1 MPELYRS
8 GLIVRSSIRLQKL
21 RRIPITGQILVKE
34 GEQVTADQLIGYLN
48 PQGYLLSINLASE
61 LGISP
66 FDVPDAMLRREGSVV
81 RKGEVI
87 ATHRGFLGA
96 SQDYASPENG
106 VVESISPY
114 TGRVTIRSHPL
125 PIRANYPGQVER
137 IVPGEGVIISTQGAL
152 IQGSFGVG
160 GFLRGPMVV
169 VAQSESTP
177 LTPDLVKPEH
187 EGCIIAGGCQLGLE
201 TLDRAW
207 RLGVRGIVVG
217 SMHKSV
223 LDSWLGFVL
232 GTAVT
237 GLETSLTLLLTEGF
251 GTFPMMPTT
260 FAILSHLHG
269 AVASIDGSTRVR
281 AGVIRP
287 ELFVPH
293 HGPVH
298 EQALSGH
305 QELRAGQLVRLIRTP
320 RFGQLARVI
329 SAEPFLQRVPTEAT
343 LLCVQ
348 VRLLSTQQEV
358 AVPIANLE
366 VVG

>member
-8 GLIVRSSIRLQKL
+8 GMVVRSSVRLRKL
-21 RRIPITGQILVKE
+21 RRIPTTGQILVKE
-34 GEQVTADQLIGYLN
+34 GEQVRADQVIGYLN

-66 FDVPDAMLRREGSVV
+66 FDVPGAMLRPEGSAV

-96 SQDYASPENG
+96 AQDYASPENG
-106 VVESISPY
+106 IVESISAF

-125 PIRANYPGQVER
+125 PIRANYPGSVER

-152 IQGSFGVG
+152 IQGAFGVG

-177 LTPDLVKPEH
+177 LTPELIRPEH
-187 EGCIIAGGCQLGLE
+187 EGCIVAGGCRLGLE
-201 TLDRAW
+201 TLERAR
-207 RLGVRGIVVG
+207 RLGVKGIVVG

-223 LDSWLGFVL
+223 LDSWLGFIL

-251 GTFPMMPTT
+251 GSFPMMPTT

-269 AVASIDGSTRVR
+269 VSASIDGATRVR

-293 HGPVH
+293 HGPLS
-298 EQALSGH
+298 EGALPSDR
-305 QELRAGQLVRLIRTP
+305 ELRAGQTVRLIRTP
-320 RFGQLARVI
+320 RFGQLARVVC
-329 SAEPFLQRVPTEAT
+329 AEPFLQQLPTEAR
-343 LLCVQ
+343 LFSVWVQ
-348 VRLLSTQQEV
+348 LLSTGQVV
-358 AVPIANLE
+358 AAPIANLE
-366 VVG
+366 IIG